1 MIDVRGLK
9 RLTWTGIRR
18 AIAVVL
24 VLLGT
29 AAASGSAVLGIRHGQ
44 ELRGAGAVDSPAIP
58 DTAYAGELPR
68 VGRFETDVTYSCYG
82 VAGNGEVSSH
92 MLWDDAWFDGD
103 PRVYNHDLARA
114 SSVLAALAYAES
126 GFYQS
131 GSKTPPYMENV
142 LHQLGFDMVE
152 TGSYRFRSEVVDEV
166 LDVMTQQSDG
176 VAYGLARKE
185 LMPAPDG
192 TPRELIAVSV
202 RGSYGSEW
210 LSNFNLGAGEAAA
223 AAEALAD
230 ERSHDH
236 TGYQV
241 AALEILGELDAWVD
255 EADARGAE
263 VSVLLT
269 GHSRGGAVAGL
280 LAAMLDDRAAA
291 GTGEDARTEADA
303 AAQAPMQ
310 RAPRVFAYTFASPRT
325 TLNARGNDARYGN
338 IFNIVN
344 PADLVTNLP
353 LESWGYVRYGV
364 DVPLP
369 SLDALNA
376 RGNDAR
382 YGNIFNIVNPADLV
396 TNLPL
401 ESWGYVRYGVDVP
414 LPSLDGEGFGERF
427 AAMQDAFEH
436 LTGARDSYDPEAE
449 AAIDGVVAEL
459 ARTVPTA
466 GALMTPRGVAS
477 VAAACALR
485 INPTRI
491 LRGHYPSVY
500 IAWMESLPGLA
511 VDRGGP
517 PAGRQAV

>member
-1 MIDVRGLK
+1 MIDVRGMR

-291 GTGEDARTEADA
+291 GTGEDARTEADS

-369 SLDALNA
+369 SLD
-376 RGNDAR
+376 
-382 YGNIFNIVNPADLV
+382 
-396 TNLPL
+396 
-401 ESWGYVRYGVDVP
+401 
-414 LPSLDGEGFGERF
+414 GEGFGERF

-436 LTGARDSYDPEAE
+436 LTGGRDSYDAEAE
-449 AAIDGVVAEL
+449 TAIDGVVAEL

-511 VDRGGP
+511 VD
-517 PAGRQAV
+517 AGRPA

>member
-152 TGSYRFRSEVVDEV
+152 TGSYRFRSEVVDEA

-310 RAPRVFAYTFASPRT
+310 RVPRVFAYTFASPRT

-369 SLDALNA
+369 SLD
-376 RGNDAR
+376 D
-382 YGNIFNIVNPADLV
+382 
-396 TNLPL
+396 
-401 ESWGYVRYGVDVP
+401 
-414 LPSLDGEGFGERF
+414 EGFGERF

-436 LTGARDSYDPEAE
+436 LTGGRDSYDPEAE

-511 VDRGGP
+511 VD
-517 PAGRQAV
+517 AGRPA

>member
-1 MIDVRGLK
+1 MIDVRGMR

-82 VAGNGEVSSH
+82 MAGNGEVSSH

-369 SLDALNA
+369 SLD
-376 RGNDAR
+376 D
-382 YGNIFNIVNPADLV
+382 
-396 TNLPL
+396 
-401 ESWGYVRYGVDVP
+401 
-414 LPSLDGEGFGERF
+414 EGFGERF

-436 LTGARDSYDPEAE
+436 LTGGRDSYDAEAE
-449 AAIDGVVAEL
+449 TAIDGVVAEL

-511 VDRGGP
+511 VD
-517 PAGRQAV
+517 AGRPA

>member
-1 MIDVRGLK
+1 MIDVRGMR

-369 SLDALNA
+369 SLD
-376 RGNDAR
+376 D
-382 YGNIFNIVNPADLV
+382 
-396 TNLPL
+396 
-401 ESWGYVRYGVDVP
+401 
-414 LPSLDGEGFGERF
+414 EGFGERF

-436 LTGARDSYDPEAE
+436 LTGARDSYDAEAE
-449 AAIDGVVAEL
+449 TAIDGVVAEL

-466 GALMTPRGVAS
+466 GALMTPHGVAS

-511 VDRGGP
+511 VD
-517 PAGRQAV
+517 AGRPA

>member
-369 SLDALNA
+369 SLD
-376 RGNDAR
+376 
-382 YGNIFNIVNPADLV
+382 
-396 TNLPL
+396 
-401 ESWGYVRYGVDVP
+401 
-414 LPSLDGEGFGERF
+414 GEGFGERF

-511 VDRGGP
+511 VD
-517 PAGRQAV
+517 AGRPA

>member
-1 MIDVRGLK
+1 MIDVRGMR

-369 SLDALNA
+369 SLD
-376 RGNDAR
+376 D
-382 YGNIFNIVNPADLV
+382 
-396 TNLPL
+396 
-401 ESWGYVRYGVDVP
+401 
-414 LPSLDGEGFGERF
+414 EGFGERF

-436 LTGARDSYDPEAE
+436 LTGGRDSYDAEAE
-449 AAIDGVVAEL
+449 TAIDGVVAEL

-511 VDRGGP
+511 VD
-517 PAGRQAV
+517 AGRPA

>member
-1 MIDVRGLK
+1 MIDVRGMR

-82 VAGNGEVSSH
+82 VADNGEVSSH

-369 SLDALNA
+369 SLD
-376 RGNDAR
+376 D
-382 YGNIFNIVNPADLV
+382 
-396 TNLPL
+396 
-401 ESWGYVRYGVDVP
+401 
-414 LPSLDGEGFGERF
+414 EGFGERF

-436 LTGARDSYDPEAE
+436 LTGGRDSYDAEAE
-449 AAIDGVVAEL
+449 TAIDGVVAEL

-511 VDRGGP
+511 VD
-517 PAGRQAV
+517 AGRPA

>member
-1 MIDVRGLK
+1 MIDVRGMR

-24 VLLGT
+24 VLLGA

-369 SLDALNA
+369 SLD
-376 RGNDAR
+376 D
-382 YGNIFNIVNPADLV
+382 
-396 TNLPL
+396 
-401 ESWGYVRYGVDVP
+401 
-414 LPSLDGEGFGERF
+414 EGFGERF
-427 AAMQDAFEH
+427 AAMQDAFED
-436 LTGARDSYDPEAE
+436 LTGGRDSYDPEAE

>member
-1 MIDVRGLK
+1 MIDVRGMR

-369 SLDALNA
+369 SLD
-376 RGNDAR
+376 
-382 YGNIFNIVNPADLV
+382 
-396 TNLPL
+396 
-401 ESWGYVRYGVDVP
+401 
-414 LPSLDGEGFGERF
+414 GEGFGERF

-436 LTGARDSYDPEAE
+436 LTGGRDSYDPEAE

-511 VDRGGP
+511 VD
-517 PAGRQAV
+517 AGRPA

>member
-1 MIDVRGLK
+1 MIDVRGMR

-310 RAPRVFAYTFASPRT
+310 RVPRVFAYTFASPRT
-325 TLNARGNDARYGN
+325 TLNVRGNDARYGN

-369 SLDALNA
+369 SLD
-376 RGNDAR
+376 D
-382 YGNIFNIVNPADLV
+382 
-396 TNLPL
+396 
-401 ESWGYVRYGVDVP
+401 
-414 LPSLDGEGFGERF
+414 EGFGERF

-436 LTGARDSYDPEAE
+436 LTGGRDSYDPEAE

-511 VDRGGP
+511 VD
-517 PAGRQAV
+517 AGRPA

>member
-303 AAQAPMQ
+303 AAQALTQ

-369 SLDALNA
+369 SLD
-376 RGNDAR
+376 D
-382 YGNIFNIVNPADLV
+382 
-396 TNLPL
+396 
-401 ESWGYVRYGVDVP
+401 
-414 LPSLDGEGFGERF
+414 EGFGERF

-436 LTGARDSYDPEAE
+436 LTGGRDSYDPEAE

-511 VDRGGP
+511 VD
-517 PAGRQAV
+517 AGRPA

>member
-1 MIDVRGLK
+1 MR

-82 VAGNGEVSSH
+82 MAGNGEVSSH

-369 SLDALNA
+369 SLD
-376 RGNDAR
+376 D
-382 YGNIFNIVNPADLV
+382 
-396 TNLPL
+396 
-401 ESWGYVRYGVDVP
+401 
-414 LPSLDGEGFGERF
+414 EGFGERF

-436 LTGARDSYDPEAE
+436 LTGGRDSYDAEAE
-449 AAIDGVVAEL
+449 TAIDGVVAEL

-511 VDRGGP
+511 VD
-517 PAGRQAV
+517 AGRPA

>member
-369 SLDALNA
+369 SLD
-376 RGNDAR
+376 D
-382 YGNIFNIVNPADLV
+382 
-396 TNLPL
+396 
-401 ESWGYVRYGVDVP
+401 
-414 LPSLDGEGFGERF
+414 EGFGERF

-436 LTGARDSYDPEAE
+436 LTGGRDSYDPEAE

-477 VAAACALR
+477 VAAACALH

-511 VDRGGP
+511 VD
-517 PAGRQAV
+517 AGRPA

>member
-152 TGSYRFRSEVVDEV
+152 TGSYRFRSEVVDEA

-192 TPRELIAVSV
+192 TPRQLIAVSV

-310 RAPRVFAYTFASPRT
+310 RVPRVFAYTFASPRT

-369 SLDALNA
+369 SLD
-376 RGNDAR
+376 D
-382 YGNIFNIVNPADLV
+382 
-396 TNLPL
+396 
-401 ESWGYVRYGVDVP
+401 
-414 LPSLDGEGFGERF
+414 EGFGERF

-436 LTGARDSYDPEAE
+436 LTGGRDSYDPEAE

-511 VDRGGP
+511 VD
-517 PAGRQAV
+517 AGRPA

>member
-1 MIDVRGLK
+1 MIDVRGMR

-369 SLDALNA
+369 SLD
-376 RGNDAR
+376 D
-382 YGNIFNIVNPADLV
+382 
-396 TNLPL
+396 
-401 ESWGYVRYGVDVP
+401 
-414 LPSLDGEGFGERF
+414 EGFGERF

-436 LTGARDSYDPEAE
+436 LTGGRDSYDPEAE

-511 VDRGGP
+511 VD
-517 PAGRQAV
+517 AGRPA

>member
-58 DTAYAGELPR
+58 DTAYARELPR
-68 VGRFETDVTYSCYG
+68 VGRFETDATYSCYG

-185 LMPAPDG
+185 LVPAPDG

-369 SLDALNA
+369 SLD
-376 RGNDAR
+376 D
-382 YGNIFNIVNPADLV
+382 
-396 TNLPL
+396 
-401 ESWGYVRYGVDVP
+401 
-414 LPSLDGEGFGERF
+414 EGFGERF

-436 LTGARDSYDPEAE
+436 LTGGRDSYDPEAE

-511 VDRGGP
+511 VD
-517 PAGRQAV
+517 AGRPA

>member
-369 SLDALNA
+369 SLD
-376 RGNDAR
+376 D
-382 YGNIFNIVNPADLV
+382 
-396 TNLPL
+396 
-401 ESWGYVRYGVDVP
+401 
-414 LPSLDGEGFGERF
+414 EGFGERF

-436 LTGARDSYDPEAE
+436 LTGGRDSYDPEAE

-511 VDRGGP
+511 VD
-517 PAGRQAV
+517 AGRPA

>member
-369 SLDALNA
+369 SLD
-376 RGNDAR
+376 
-382 YGNIFNIVNPADLV
+382 
-396 TNLPL
+396 
-401 ESWGYVRYGVDVP
+401 
-414 LPSLDGEGFGERF
+414 GEGFGERF

>member
-344 PADLVTNLP
+344 PTDLVTNLP

-369 SLDALNA
+369 SLD
-376 RGNDAR
+376 D
-382 YGNIFNIVNPADLV
+382 
-396 TNLPL
+396 
-401 ESWGYVRYGVDVP
+401 
-414 LPSLDGEGFGERF
+414 EGFGERF

-436 LTGARDSYDPEAE
+436 LTGGRDSYDPEAE

-477 VAAACALR
+477 VAAACALH

-511 VDRGGP
+511 VD
-517 PAGRQAV
+517 AGRPA

>member
-344 PADLVTNLP
+344 PTDLVTNLP

-369 SLDALNA
+369 SLD
-376 RGNDAR
+376 D
-382 YGNIFNIVNPADLV
+382 
-396 TNLPL
+396 
-401 ESWGYVRYGVDVP
+401 
-414 LPSLDGEGFGERF
+414 EGFGERF

-436 LTGARDSYDPEAE
+436 LTGGRDSYDPEAE

-511 VDRGGP
+511 VD
-517 PAGRQAV
+517 AGRPA

>member
-1 MIDVRGLK
+1 MIDVRGMK
-9 RLTWTGIRR
+9 RLTLTGIRR

-29 AAASGSAVLGIRHGQ
+29 AAASGSAMLGIRDGQ

-92 MLWDDAWFDGD
+92 MLWDDGWFAGD

-369 SLDALNA
+369 SLD
-376 RGNDAR
+376 D
-382 YGNIFNIVNPADLV
+382 
-396 TNLPL
+396 
-401 ESWGYVRYGVDVP
+401 
-414 LPSLDGEGFGERF
+414 EGFGERF

-436 LTGARDSYDPEAE
+436 LTGARDSYDAEAE
-449 AAIDGVVAEL
+449 TAIDGVVAEL

-511 VDRGGP
+511 VD
-517 PAGRQAV
+517 AGRPA